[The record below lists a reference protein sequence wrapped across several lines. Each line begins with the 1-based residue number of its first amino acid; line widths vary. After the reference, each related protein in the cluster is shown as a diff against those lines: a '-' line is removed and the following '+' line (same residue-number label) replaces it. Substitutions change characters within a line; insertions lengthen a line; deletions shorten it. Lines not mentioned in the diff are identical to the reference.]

1 MDTTYFDI
9 GGPGD
14 VFNWLNGVFLPQLL
28 SPLPNATDGQV
39 SDRVGGDGGS
49 LRVGVPRLRLVR
61 VRSGT
66 CRALPTVVQLPEDAD
81 CYGPITSAS
90 EAHEPFLG
98 IPWRSASEL
107 NNGGSVR
114 SHRTGFRYP
123 GSGYVVDLP
132 TNATAATAIVDGLF
146 RGRFLDTSARL
157 LAVEFSAFSA
167 SVNTFVVATAL
178 VEFMPSGAAVATVNL
193 KAAALMRARMALAG
207 GDRAAST
214 LDAVMV
220 ALEMALYGIVVA
232 LAGRDVVRAGRVGIA
247 SFFAAAPFRV
257 VDVLNYA
264 FFIGVIVL
272 RCQSVL
278 KMDAVLDKVAL
289 RNEFVPL
296 LPAARAALAVDGLN
310 AFNAVLCTVRLLDM
324 LRFVL
329 TSNRKLAQF
338 TATLVAAAVKLSSLM
353 VIIGVVLC
361 AYAVGFNLGFGA
373 NRAEY
378 VTFGHIEA
386 WDACVQEVVQLVAVD
401 AQESLLT
408 LFKSLLGDMEVDSFR
423 DVNRVLGPILFTTYV
438 IIMVFTILSMF
449 LTIVNVS
456 YEEVQA
462 RLVHSHGA
470 DPIAQDLARLSAL
483 AADAY
488 AKSALRRWLPKC
500 RRRGSAR
507 HELLAD
513 VTPAVTPRVGD
524 APPSRAA
531 AAALRAASSQGSL
544 RGGER
549 ARDPWVEGLA
559 QVSTRTVWQRLL
571 RMRQKHALMEVAMDD
586 IVKEMAAGQ

>member
-1 MDTTYFDI
+1 
-9 GGPGD
+9 
-14 VFNWLNGVFLPQLL
+14 
-28 SPLPNATDGQV
+28 
-39 SDRVGGDGGS
+39 
-49 LRVGVPRLRLVR
+49 
-61 VRSGT
+61 
-66 CRALPTVVQLPEDAD
+66 
-81 CYGPITSAS
+81 
-90 EAHEPFLG
+90 
-98 IPWRSASEL
+98 
-107 NNGGSVR
+107 
-114 SHRTGFRYP
+114 
-123 GSGYVVDLP
+123 
-132 TNATAATAIVDGLF
+132 
-146 RGRFLDTSARL
+146 
-157 LAVEFSAFSA
+157 
-167 SVNTFVVATAL
+167 
-178 VEFMPSGAAVATVNL
+178 MPSGAAVATVNL

-232 LAGRDVVRAGRVGIA
+232 LAGRDVVRAGRVGVA
-247 SFFAAAPFRV
+247 RFFAAAPFRV

-264 FFIGVIVL
+264 FFIGVMVL

-296 LPAARAALAVDGLN
+296 LPAARAVLAVDGLN

-324 LRFVL
+324 LR
-329 TSNRKLAQF
+329 SNRKLAQF

-378 VTFGHIEA
+378 VTFGH
-386 WDACVQEVVQLVAVD
+386 
-401 AQESLLT
+401 SLLT

-423 DVNRVLGPILFTTYV
+423 DVNRVLGPILFTTYI

-470 DPIAQDLARLSAL
+470 DPIAQDLARLGAL
-483 AADAY
+483 TADAY
-488 AKSALRRWLPKC
+488 TKSALRRWLSKC

-507 HELLAD
+507 HALLAD

-524 APPSRAA
+524 APPSCAA
-531 AAALRAASSQGSL
+531 AAALRAASSQGSPCG
-544 RGGER
+544 RER

-559 QVSTRTVWQRLL
+559 QVSTRTVWQRLA
-571 RMRQKHALMEVAMDD
+571 RMRQKHALMEAAMDD
-586 IVKEMAAGQ
+586 IVREMAAGQ